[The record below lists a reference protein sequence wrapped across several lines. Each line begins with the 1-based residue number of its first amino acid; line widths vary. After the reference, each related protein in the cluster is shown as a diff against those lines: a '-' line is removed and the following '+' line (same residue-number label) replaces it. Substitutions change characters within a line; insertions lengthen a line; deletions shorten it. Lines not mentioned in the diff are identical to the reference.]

1 MEVRHLPA
9 EKRFTAAV
17 GGGEAVLGYDDSRQG
32 LIDLQHTV
40 VPEEAQGQGL
50 GGRLVAA
57 AVQHARAKGL
67 RIVPTCPFVQHW
79 MQEHPEH
86 AELLAR

>member
-1 MEVRHLPA
+1 MDVRHLPD
-9 EKRFTAAV
+9 EKRFTADV

-32 LIDLQHTV
+32 VIDLQHTV
-40 VPEEAQGQGL
+40 VPDEAQGQGV
-50 GGRLVAA
+50 GGRLVEA
-57 AVQHARAKGL
+57 AVRHARAKGL

-86 AELLAR
+86 AELVAR